1 MMVQSYEVNKDF
13 ISQPCVLTLFLSL
26 GENIDKS
33 KLLSLLAQLRKA
45 SNHPYLFEGVEKV
58 AVDGLPTE
66 EIVAGRLN
74 VVFSFHKHVS
84 INMNSSLCGC
94 KARTFVSLIWTFV
107 FISLICTFVFI
118 TLPFFPYPFRFY
130 SQRVARCRYWTSY

>member
-1 MMVQSYEVNKDF
+1 MF
-13 ISQPCVLTLFLSL
+13 CTFLVFHT

-66 EIVAGRLN
+66 EIVAGRFS
-74 VVFSFHKHVS
+74 VVFF
-84 INMNSSLCGC
+84 
-94 KARTFVSLIWTFV
+94 FVCWDYEDCL
-107 FISLICTFVFI
+107 
-118 TLPFFPYPFRFY
+118 
-130 SQRVARCRYWTSY
+130 

>member
-1 MMVQSYEVNKDF
+1 MFRKCFSLLQDIHQYHLDF
-13 ISQPCVLTLFLSL
+13 LILVLCYFLSPLIYHFAL

-66 EIVAGRLN
+66 EIVAGR
-74 VVFSFHKHVS
+74 
-84 INMNSSLCGC
+84 
-94 KARTFVSLIWTFV
+94 FVCCCVLLLGHGYIDFCFGSM
-107 FISLICTFVFI
+107 
-118 TLPFFPYPFRFY
+118 
-130 SQRVARCRYWTSY
+130 